1 MLLHKSVEFDSR
13 VRREASALVRAGHD
27 VTVLE
32 LAQVAPNAR
41 LDGFARASVM
51 PPRWMRRRLPFHLYR
66 VAFLV
71 CFVRG
76 VVREKPDVVH
86 AHDAAMLLPGLIGA
100 RLAGALLVYDSHEL
114 ATSVPYRE
122 RTWAWFV
129 AGIERLVVPRCAAT
143 ITVSEGIA
151 ERLRER
157 YGLASTPTVVRNVS
171 ELEPHGEGG
180 LRRRLGIDAHT
191 PLVLHQGAPAP
202 ARGCEVLIAAI
213 ELLPN
218 AHLVFLGDP
227 ELGYALTLREL
238 IREHGV
244 QDRVTLLA
252 SLPLQRLLAHTA
264 EADVGVTLLQ
274 DTCENHRLALPNKLF
289 EYIAAGVPVVASALP
304 ETRRVVEGYEVGWC
318 VTPTDHCAL
327 ANALRAALSDR
338 GNPVL
343 QARLSTAARELCW
356 AREHRRLIELYE
368 RLPARSGAR
377 DDEPV
382 GAQRGHPR
390 QTPIRS
396 RPDATSQW
404 REQCDRADLDLA
416 GQRGTQLGDADQ
428 AGVAV
433 GGGHARLPDR
443 DRAAG
448 GEHAACLLEGS
459 ADVVGGAHG
468 G

>member
-13 VRREASALVRAGHD
+13 VRREASALAGAGHR

-32 LAQVAPNAR
+32 LAQIGANTR
-41 LDGFARASVM
+41 LDGFTRSSVL
-51 PPRWMRRRLPFHLYR
+51 PPGWMRRHLPFHLYR
-66 VAFLV
+66 IAFLV
-71 CFVRG
+71 GFVRG
-76 VVREKPDVVH
+76 VLREKPDVVH
-86 AHDAAMLLPGLIGA
+86 AHDAAMLLPGLLGA
-100 RLAGALLVYDSHEL
+100 RLAGARLVYDSHEL

-129 AGIERLVVPRCAAT
+129 AAIERLVVPRCAAT
-143 ITVSEGIA
+143 ITVSDGIA

-157 YGLASTPTVVRNVS
+157 YRLVSTPTVVRNVS

-180 LRRRLGIDAHT
+180 LRRQLGIDAHT

-213 ELLPN
+213 GLLPS

-227 ELGYALTLREL
+227 EPGYALTLRAL

-244 QDRVTLLA
+244 QDRVTLLP
-252 SLPLQRLLAHTA
+252 SVPLEHLLAHTA

-304 ETRRVVEGYEVGWC
+304 ETRRLVEGYEVGWC
-318 VTPTDHCAL
+318 VAPADHCAL
-327 ANALRAALSDR
+327 AQALRVALSHRED
-338 GNPVL
+338 PVL
-343 QARLSTAARELCW
+343 RARLSTAARELCW
-356 AREHRRLIELYE
+356 AREHRRLIELYV
-368 RLPARSGAR
+368 RLADHSRAR
-377 DDEPV
+377 DDESV
-382 GAQRGHPR
+382 RAQRGHPH
-390 QTPIRS
+390 QVPIRS
-396 RPDATSQW
+396 RPDTTSQR
-404 REQCDRADLDLA
+404 REQCDRTDLELA
-416 GQRGTQLGDADQ
+416 GQRAAQLGDADQ
-428 AGVAV
+428 AGVSV

-443 DRAAG
+443 DRPAG
-448 GEHAACLLEGS
+448 SEHATRLLEGRP
-459 ADVVGGAHG
+459 DVVGGTHG